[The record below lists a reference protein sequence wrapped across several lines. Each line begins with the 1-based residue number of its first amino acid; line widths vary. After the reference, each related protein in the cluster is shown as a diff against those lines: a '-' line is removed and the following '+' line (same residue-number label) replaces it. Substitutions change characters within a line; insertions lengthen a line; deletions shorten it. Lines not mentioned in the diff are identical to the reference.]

1 MLFTFFDPIEY
12 AAKTVNKNAPT
23 IPMTDIFRNYKD
35 YFKRAL
41 AGYRLRTYYIKG
53 SPRPEE
59 LANAIYGNPQLY
71 WVLLMCNDNYDPYY
85 GWITSQ
91 EAAYQASIQK
101 YKNVGGDQIVY
112 HVNEN
117 GEKFYNLIS
126 YDDNP
131 YIWYDKGDKA
141 RKYPQ
146 YEGALAAVDT
156 YEAAVLENEKLRQI
170 KIIAKSDINSF
181 MNDLIRIM
189 EKSYGNDK

>member
-117 GEKFYNLIS
+117 GEKFYNLVS

-131 YIWYDKGDKA
+131 YVWYD
-141 RKYPQ
+141 
-146 YEGALAAVDT
+146 AVDT

>member
-1 MLFTFFDPIEY
+1 
-12 AAKTVNKNAPT
+12 
-23 IPMTDIFRNYKD
+23 
-35 YFKRAL
+35 
-41 AGYRLRTYYIKG
+41 
-53 SPRPEE
+53 
-59 LANAIYGNPQLY
+59 
-71 WVLLMCNDNYDPYY
+71 MCNDNYDPYY

-131 YIWYDKGDKA
+131 YVWYDKGDKA

-156 YEAAVLENEKLRQI
+156 YEAAVLKAIKLENILNMKEHLLRSIRMKLLFL
-170 KIIAKSDINSF
+170 KMKNF
-181 MNDLIRIM
+181 V
-189 EKSYGNDK
+189 K